1 MTDLSLAALSVRDM
15 LRGFAARQFT
25 PNDVLAAC
33 LDKIARRNPIINAL
47 TTLDIDGATRAA
59 QDATQRWAKGQ
70 PTGRLDGVPV
80 GIKDMQ
86 DVRGLPTTHGSPLFR
101 DHLASKDQAI
111 VARLRGSGAVV
122 VAKTNVPEFG
132 AGGNT
137 RNPVWGA
144 TCNPFDTQM
153 IVGGSSGG
161 SAAALATD
169 MLPLC
174 TGSDTGGSLRL
185 PAALCGVVGYRPS
198 ADVIAHPTRPLGW
211 SAISVLGPMA
221 RNMDDLLLM
230 LGAIHGQDADDPLS
244 SPAAPDRFD
253 TVAPQPL
260 DQLRIGISED
270 FGDLAVDPQIRQT
283 FRDRIDLIAPHVGA
297 VSKVDLCLGAMDR
310 VFDILRAESFLA
322 AFADQVAT
330 SAADFPSQVRVNVA
344 MGHDMTLLNRAWA
357 HAEQTR
363 ILRRFNRLMED
374 YDVILLPTAPVS
386 PFPWTQSH
394 ADMIDGQPQD
404 VYYRWLALTYRGS
417 LSGGPSLTLPAGR
430 DANAMPFGLQML
442 GAVGG
447 DDKLLGIARSFEAL
461 FAQSPQTARP
471 RPDFTTLKPAAVD
484 PRSIIAARK
493 DTAPQPVTAQTAV

>member
-1 MTDLSLAALSVRDM
+1 MTKPGLAELPVSDM
-15 LRGFAARQFT
+15 LRGFSERHFT

-33 LDKIARRNPIINAL
+33 LELIARWNPMINAL
-47 TTLDIDGATRAA
+47 TTLDIEGATRDA
-59 QDATQRWAKGQ
+59 QASTLRWAKGKSV
-70 PTGRLDGVPV
+70 GRLDGVPV

-86 DVRGLPTTHGSPLFR
+86 DVRGLPTTHGSLLFR
-101 DHLASKDQAI
+101 DHRASKDQAI
-111 VARLRGSGAVV
+111 VSRLRACGAVI

-198 ADVIAHPTRPLGW
+198 ADVIAHSTRPLGW

-221 RNMDDLLLM
+221 RDMDDLLLM
-230 LGAIHGQDADDPLS
+230 LGCMHGSDPDDPLS
-244 SPAAPDRFD
+244 APAAADRFD
-253 TVAPQPL
+253 NIAPLPM
-260 DQLRIGISED
+260 DQLRVGVSED

-283 FRDRIDLIAPHVGA
+283 FRDRIDLITPHVASVCG
-297 VSKVDLCLGAMDR
+297 VDLCLGEMDR

-322 AFADQVAT
+322 AFADQVAL
-330 SAADFPSQVRVNVA
+330 SAADFPSQVRINVA
-344 MGHDMTLLNRAWA
+344 MGHEMTLHNRAWA

-363 ILRRFNRLMED
+363 ILRRFNRMMD
-374 YDVILLPTAPVS
+374 DFDVILLPTAPVS
-386 PFPWTQSH
+386 PFPWTQPH
-394 ADMIDGQPQD
+394 AEMIDGQPQD

-417 LSGGPSLTLPAGR
+417 LSGGPSLTLPTGR

-447 DDKLLGIARSFEAL
+447 DDKLLGIGRSFERL
-461 FAQSPQTARP
+461 FAQAPQTARP
-471 RPDFTTLKPAAVD
+471 RPDFNTLRPAPVD
-484 PRSIIAARK
+484 PRSIIVARTK
-493 DTAPQPVTAQTAV
+493 TAPKPVSANTAV